1 MILWII
7 AGLIVWILCV
17 SLMLVI
23 IKGGHSVRGNRYEQK
38 LCSRSMVKT
47 QNIKDSIKKGVKKVA
62 RIRKSQGP
70 LISKVAY

>member
-38 LCSRSMVKT
+38 LCSRSMVKA
-47 QNIKDSIKKGVKKVA
+47 QNIKDSIKKRSEEGCKNKKES
-62 RIRKSQGP
+62 RP
-70 LISKVAY
+70 AYK